1 MSEIAAS
8 DPERVGAG
16 DLGGE
21 GTLPRRPRWVV
32 LGIVAPLFFVAG
44 LLFTGGT
51 RLERS
56 VEPLAGF
63 EIQSTTTTIGFTAD
77 LTAGWSFAQVGIWG
91 TFVDVTVF
99 DGGLLAAEQ
108 TPEGSHLWSS
118 PDAGRWEPV
127 DDPDGV
133 FAGAWIEDIEATDF
147 GLVAVGA
154 RMQSAGWRLPAAW
167 QSTDG
172 VTWLPASMIAVS
184 QQAELF
190 GEVDEGSITTV
201 MQSSD
206 GLLIAGGAVNRSAA
220 MWYSADD
227 GASWELTLREG
238 LMSEIL
244 GIAESGGGF
253 LAVGDLT
260 LRPGLWESN
269 DGLNWERTNTSPLDA
284 PEPFEY
290 PWELLE
296 IGDRWLAVG
305 GDRHDRSQMDE
316 AGRIRRPPVV
326 WSSLDTIEWNRD
338 LIDELVG
345 VQFVSALGAGPGLMA
360 AGTKLTGDDSRAGLW
375 WLRGGLE
382 WDGVLLD
389 GDPGAVQHVNGM
401 TVLDERV
408 VVVGQNGA
416 GPAVWVWDPDGPVP
430 VTTSV
435 ELPYVGRW
443 VDRGL
448 VAEQRL
454 WPIHQIT
461 EGLLAVS
468 VQSVWSSANG
478 VDWDELTFE
487 QAGLDEV
494 EVIDEITGDRAPYF
508 ASGYSRSTPS
518 EGMGGQWT
526 ILRSDDGLVW
536 TRTWQSEFAW
546 LPGSIASNGERLARV
561 SREFFLDRGL
571 DFAASIDGVDWHEI
585 EMPPVE
591 GFISALG
598 GFKGDFF
605 VVMVPDSVESVPSL
619 WRLGADDRWTAAPGL
634 DLGDGWN
641 QFFAAGDVYYLVVG
655 CCSEQKL
662 YATTDGRQW
671 DPLDLPT
678 VGVDM
683 GIDVRPL
690 ANGLFMSVRSWL
702 SEEEWPVRHWF
713 SLDGVTWSE
722 FPPIGAAHSWDI
734 VPLPWSDRMAVFEI
748 GETGTRLWEWEPTD
762 E

>member
-1 MSEIAAS
+1 MSESVAS
-8 DPERVGAG
+8 GPERVGAG
-16 DLGGE
+16 DLGVEGE
-21 GTLPRRPRWVV
+21 LPRRPRWAV
-32 LGIVAPLFFVAG
+32 LGIVVPLFVVAG

-63 EIQSTTTTIGFTAD
+63 EIVSTTTTIGFAAD

-99 DGGLLAAEQ
+99 DGGLLAVEQ
-108 TPEGSHLWSS
+108 SPEGSHLWSS
-118 PDAGRWEPV
+118 PNGGRWEPV

-172 VTWLPASMIAVS
+172 VTWVPASMIAVS

-201 MQSSD
+201 MRSSD
-206 GLLIAGGAVNRSAA
+206 GLLIAGGAANGGAA
-220 MWYSADD
+220 IWHSADD

-238 LMSEIL
+238 LISEIL
-244 GIAESGGGF
+244 EIAETGGGF

-269 DGLNWERTNTSPLDA
+269 DGLNWERANTSPLDA
-284 PEPFEY
+284 PGPFEY

-296 IGDRWLAVG
+296 VGDRWLAVG

-345 VQFVSALGAGPGLMA
+345 VRFVSVLEAGPGLIA
-360 AGTKLTGDDSRAGLW
+360 AGTKTSGDDSRAGLW
-375 WLRGGLE
+375 WSHGGLE

-389 GDPGAVQHVNGM
+389 GDPGATQQVNGM
-401 TVLDERV
+401 TVLGERV

-416 GPAVWVWDPDGPVP
+416 GPAVWMWDPDGPVS
-430 VTTSV
+430 VATSV

-454 WPIHQIT
+454 WPIHQVT
-461 EGLLAVS
+461 EGFVAVS
-468 VQSVWSSANG
+468 EQSVWHSANG

-494 EVIDEITGDRAPYF
+494 EVIHEITGDRAPYF
-508 ASGYSRSTPS
+508 ASGMSVGEEWT
-518 EGMGGQWT
+518 WT
-526 ILRSDDGLVW
+526 ILRSDDGRIW
-536 TRTWQSEFAW
+536 TRTWQAEDAW
-546 LPGSIASNGERLARV
+546 RSGRIASNGERLARV
-561 SREFFLDRGL
+561 NEDGFLGYGF
-571 DFAASIDGVDWHEI
+571 DFAASKDGVDWHEI
-585 EMPPVE
+585 ELPPVE

-605 VVMVPDSVESVPSL
+605 VVMVADSAVPSL
-619 WRLGADDRWTAAPGL
+619 WRIGADDGWTAVPGL
-634 DLGDGWN
+634 DLGDGWS
-641 QFFAAGDVYYLVVG
+641 QFFASGDVYYLLVG
-655 CCSEQKL
+655 CCGEQKL

-678 VGVDM
+678 VGVDF

-690 ANGLFMSVRSWL
+690 ANGLFMSARWWSG
-702 SEEEWPVRHWF
+702 EEEWPVRHWF

-722 FPPIGAAHSWDI
+722 LPPIGAARFWDI
-734 VPLPWSDRMAVFEI
+734 VPLPGSDRMAVFEI
-748 GETGTRLWEWEPTD
+748 GETGTRFWEWEPTD